1 MSLFTFLG
9 LCRIMKITGNIC
21 DIKIQEIEDPLM
33 KISSRE
39 EMNMTIY
46 DIAKL
51 AGVSASTVSRVINNK
66 AGIKESTRQKVK
78 ALLKE
83 YNYTPDENARGL
95 VNKNTKLIGIML
107 ADIRSAHHT
116 DLTYVVEKYLRQKGY
131 CGIILN
137 AGSETE
143 EMEEAVRLLEKRR
156 VDGMLVVGSV
166 FQNERVKNA
175 ISEHFSK
182 IPVVFANGEF
192 DLPNVYSVLVDEC
205 GGVERCVD
213 LLVQKQKGNI
223 AFIGTLNSPSSQAKL
238 KGFKRAMTRYGKSEE
253 SLVILDGQPSKE
265 SGYQM
270 TQKLLEQYSEIQGV
284 IYSEDLIAAGGM
296 RAFWEA
302 GVKIPDEMAII
313 GIDNTIYGE
322 LSCPQFTSLDN
333 KMTDMA
339 SEAARI
345 LVDAVE
351 GRKNPRKIML
361 FSDIIEREST

>member
-1 MSLFTFLG
+1 
-9 LCRIMKITGNIC
+9 
-21 DIKIQEIEDPLM
+21 
-33 KISSRE
+33 
-39 EMNMTIY
+39 MTIY
-46 DIAKL
+46 DIAEL

-66 AGIKESTRQKVK
+66 AGIKESTRKKVK

-116 DLTYVVEKYLRQKGY
+116 DLTYVVEKYLRKKGY

-137 AGSETE
+137 AGSKAE
-143 EMEEAVRLLEKRR
+143 EMEEVVRLLEKRR
-156 VDGMLVVGSV
+156 VDGVLIVGSV
-166 FQNERVKNA
+166 FQNDMVQNA
-175 ISEHFSK
+175 ISEHFSN

-192 DLPNVYSVLVDEC
+192 NLPNVYCVLVDEC
-205 GGVERCVD
+205 DGVEHCVD

-223 AFIGTLNSPSSQAKL
+223 AFIGALDSPSSQEKL
-238 KGFKRAMTRYGKSEE
+238 KGFKRAMIRYGNTEE

-270 TQKLLEQYSEIQGV
+270 TQKLLKQYSEIQSV

-302 GVKIPDEMAII
+302 GVKIPNEMAVI

-333 KMTDMA
+333 KMTEMA

-351 GRKNPRKIML
+351 GRQNPRKIML

>member
-1 MSLFTFLG
+1 
-9 LCRIMKITGNIC
+9 
-21 DIKIQEIEDPLM
+21 
-33 KISSRE
+33 
-39 EMNMTIY
+39 MTIY
-46 DIAKL
+46 DIAEL

-66 AGIKESTRQKVK
+66 PGIKEATRQKVK
-78 ALLKE
+78 ALLRE

-116 DLTYVVEKYLRQKGY
+116 DLTYVVEKYLRNKGY

-137 AGSETE
+137 AGSKTE
-143 EMEEAVRLLEKRR
+143 EMEEAVCLLEKRR
-156 VDGMLVVGSV
+156 VDGVLIVGSV
-166 FQNERVKNA
+166 FQNDRVKNA
-175 ISEHFSK
+175 ISKHFAN

-192 DLPNVYSVLVDEC
+192 NLPNVYCVIVDEC
-205 GGVERCVD
+205 DGVERCVD
-213 LLVQKQKGNI
+213 LLIQKKKRNI
-223 AFIGTLNSPSSQAKL
+223 AFAGTLDSPSSQEKL
-238 KGFKRAMTRYGKSEE
+238 KGFKRAMIRYGNSEE
-253 SLVILDGQPSKE
+253 ALVILEGEASKE

-270 TQKLLEQYSEIQGV
+270 TQELLEQHPEIQGV

-296 RAFWEA
+296 RAFWNA
-302 GVKIPDEMAII
+302 GVKIPDEMAVI

-333 KMTDMA
+333 KMTEMA

-351 GRKNPRKIML
+351 GRQNPRKIML